1 MCRMTRQEKEANDLG
16 VGFFSIQDWPEQWTD
31 LNPQQKYPTPF
42 FHIMTLNANSQPE
55 KILYAQEFGNG

>member
-1 MCRMTRQEKEANDLG
+1 MTWGWGVQPTQDL
-16 VGFFSIQDWPEQWTD
+16 PEQWTD